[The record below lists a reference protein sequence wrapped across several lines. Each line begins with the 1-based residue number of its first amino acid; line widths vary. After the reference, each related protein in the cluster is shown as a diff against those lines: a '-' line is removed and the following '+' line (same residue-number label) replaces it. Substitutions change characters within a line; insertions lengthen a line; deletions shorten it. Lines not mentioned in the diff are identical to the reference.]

1 MGKINYYQWLNGGCG
16 CNGVRHISGTNDCDC
31 DQILLEISNLH
42 TDDEVLQD
50 EIDDLSGDV
59 ATKLDASAYTPVDLT
74 AYATKEWVNDKGY
87 ITTVQPLKTINGESI
102 VGEGNIT
109 ISGGSGTTVDAYTKA
124 ESDARFQPI
133 GNYATEQ
140 WVLDKHYITGVDLS
154 DYALKSDIDE
164 IPTNVST
171 FINDA
176 NYVTISTLI
185 QHIQSL
191 TDELNSLKSTISGC
205 CSQTPSET
213 LYRWITLTGIN
224 DYWCD
229 GTTKK
234 TKEKEQS
241 SNDGINWTDT
251 GNIRNGST
259 VLEENCQECGGS
271 GDTGLKSSI
280 EIIGEGQKKL
290 FVNKSNTIVETNEVF
305 QYVSR
310 SNLTHFATSSE
321 VTQVESGALSGCTSL
336 SAASFGN
343 YSALEENQDPDCQLT
358 SVGNYA
364 FSGCSSLKY
373 VEFEHCKTTVPTLG
387 TGVFDGCTSLQT
399 IYVRASME
407 SAFKTAWPSLADKIV
422 GI

>member
-1 MGKINYYQWLNGGCG
+1 MNYRQWLDGGCG
-16 CNGVRHISGTNDCDC
+16 CNNRNCCGDINPCDC
-31 DQILLEISNLH
+31 DEILLEISNLH

-50 EIDDLSGDV
+50 EIDDLSGVV
-59 ATKLDASAYTPVDLT
+59 A
-74 AYATKEWVNDKGY
+74 
-87 ITTVQPLKTINGESI
+87 
-102 VGEGNIT
+102 T
-109 ISGGSGTTVDAYTKA
+109 ISGGCDCDLTDYYTK
-124 ESDARFQPI
+124 EEVDELIQTVPSLS
-133 GNYATEQ
+133 GYATEQ

-164 IPTNVST
+164 IPVNVST
-171 FINDA
+171 FVNDA

-213 LYRWITLTGIN
+213 LYRWITLTGAN

-241 SNDGINWTDT
+241 SSDGINWTDT

-259 VLEENCQECGGS
+259 VLEENCPECGGS
-271 GDTGLKSSI
+271 GDAGLKSST

-305 QYVSR
+305 QYISR

-364 FSGCSSLKY
+364 FLGCSSLRY

-387 TGVFDGCTSLQT
+387 AGVFDGCTSLQT

-407 SAFKTAWPSLADKIV
+407 SAFKTAWPTLADKIV
-422 GI
+422 ALPETI

>member
-1 MGKINYYQWLNGGCG
+1 MGKINYYQWLNGCG
-16 CNGVRHISGTNDCDC
+16 CQGGVRRITGSGACDC
-31 DQILLEISNLH
+31 DSILLEISNLH
-42 TDDEVLQD
+42 TDDGILQD
-50 EIDDLSGDV
+50 EIDDLSGVV
-59 ATKLDASAYTPVDLT
+59 A
-74 AYATKEWVNDKGY
+74 
-87 ITTVQPLKTINGESI
+87 
-102 VGEGNIT
+102 T
-109 ISGGSGTTVDAYTKA
+109 ISGGCDCDLTDYYTK
-124 ESDARFQPI
+124 EQVDELIPTVPSLS
-133 GNYATEQ
+133 GYATEQ

-251 GNIRNGST
+251 GNIRSGST
-259 VLEENCQECGGS
+259 VLEENCPECGGS

-280 EIIGEGQKKL
+280 EVIGEGGQRL
-290 FVNKSNTIVETNEVF
+290 FINKSNTVVSTNEIS

-310 SNLTHFATSSE
+310 SNLTHFAASSE
-321 VTQVESGALSGCTSL
+321 VTQVENGALSGCTSL

>member
-1 MGKINYYQWLNGGCG
+1 MGKINYYQWINGGCG

-50 EIDDLSGDV
+50 EIDDLSGVV
-59 ATKLDASAYTPVDLT
+59 A
-74 AYATKEWVNDKGY
+74 
-87 ITTVQPLKTINGESI
+87 
-102 VGEGNIT
+102 T
-109 ISGGSGTTVDAYTKA
+109 ISGGCDCDLSDYYTK
-124 ESDARFQPI
+124 EEVDELIPTVPSLS
-133 GNYATEQ
+133 GYATEQ

-387 TGVFDGCTSLQT
+387 TGAFDGCTSLQT

-407 SAFKTAWPSLADKIV
+407 STFKTAWPSLADKIV